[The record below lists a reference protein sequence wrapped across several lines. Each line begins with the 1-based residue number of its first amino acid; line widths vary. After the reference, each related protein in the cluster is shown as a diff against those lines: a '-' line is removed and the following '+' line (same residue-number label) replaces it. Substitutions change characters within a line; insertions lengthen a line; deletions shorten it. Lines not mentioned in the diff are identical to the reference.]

1 VSATR
6 AGRGHRSLLGATFRD
21 HAELYAS
28 LPSVIRRG
36 KRTPFDID
44 GYGSMRGTPEASA
57 SKLRELLSSV
67 YQTLWVRLFPPM
79 GGDASSNPGCSA
91 EAAPRPG
98 APRPLV
104 GPVGSAQ
111 EQGSVSTR
119 ATSAHL
125 SNFAAVL
132 RAVVTFGL
140 RLT

>member
-1 VSATR
+1 
-6 AGRGHRSLLGATFRD
+6 
-21 HAELYAS
+21 
-28 LPSVIRRG
+28 
-36 KRTPFDID
+36 
-44 GYGSMRGTPEASA
+44 
-57 SKLRELLSSV
+57 
-67 YQTLWVRLFPPM
+67 WVRLFPPM

-104 GPVGSAQ
+104 GPVASAQ

-132 RAVVTFGL
+132 RAAVLFGL
-140 RLT
+140 RLTRPCRKEIAVEPRVGASVDRSHYTSVRFVEPSFLVSV